1 MGPFDTADL
10 AIAVSNAGALGVVSR
25 TLVPIG
31 ISPPDRLREN
41 IRKVAAR
48 APLFGVNI
56 PVSAEYVRQIKDS
69 GALHFH
75 VVSSVE
81 HALKAERAG
90 VDLLIAS
97 GYEAGGHLPH
107 DPVTTSVLLPAVV
120 RAVKIPVVAAGGF
133 ADGAG
138 LVAALAGVQVRLAPS
153 ATTATKPR

>member
-1 MGPFDTADL
+1 MIRTWLTVTLGLRYPVIQAGMGPFDTADL

-56 PVSAEYVRQIKDS
+56 PVSAEYVRHKEAGTHKELI
-69 GALHFH
+69 
-75 VVSSVE
+75 
-81 HALKAERAG
+81 LKATERDTLVVPG
-90 VDLLIAS
+90 AS
-97 GYEAGGHLPH
+97 GGCRVLRTPGSEAWL
-107 DPVTTSVLLPAVV
+107 SEAS
-120 RAVKIPVVAAGGF
+120 AGF
-133 ADGAG
+133 ARIETEAA
-138 LVAALAGVQVRLAPS
+138 AALAGVQVRLAPS